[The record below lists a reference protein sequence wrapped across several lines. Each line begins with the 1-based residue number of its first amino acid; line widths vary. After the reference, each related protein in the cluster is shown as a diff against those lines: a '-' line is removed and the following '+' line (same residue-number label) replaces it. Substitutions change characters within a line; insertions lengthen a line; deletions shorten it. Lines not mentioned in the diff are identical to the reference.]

1 MPAKKSKQKPTTKK
15 KVVSRSAKTLG
26 YKERLESIKHRTKN
40 YLVRRPHRSFRKS
53 ERRDYVRSL
62 ELPGYVAFTFYVWNT
77 LWKNKWL
84 FFWVVFGYAVFTAT
98 FIGIASQE
106 TYTTL
111 NDTLRETSGEI
122 FDGNWGEIGKAG
134 LLLLSG
140 VTGSFNTTP
149 NEAQQAYGVFFG
161 AMTWLTTVWL
171 LRSLL
176 AGKKPKFRDG
186 LYNSGAAIIPTFL
199 VILALIVQLI
209 PAAVATIIGTTAIS
223 TGLFEGAIAM
233 LFAVVGLLLYILSL
247 YWITSTLM
255 ALVIVTLPGMYPM
268 QALKIAGD
276 LVIGRRLRILY
287 RWLWLAGVVT
297 LAWIVFM
304 IPIILFDSWL
314 NGAVPAISWLPIVP
328 VSLLIA
334 GSFSVIFSATYIYLL
349 YRKVVDDGTKPA

>member
-1 MPAKKSKQKPTTKK
+1 MPVKKSQQKLAAKK
-15 KVVSRSAKTLG
+15 KVASRTEKTIR
-26 YKERLESIKHRTKN
+26 YKQWLQPIKLKTKK
-40 YLVRRPHRSFRKS
+40 YLARRPHRSFRKS

-62 ELPGYVAFTFYVWNT
+62 DLPGYVSFTLYVWNI
-77 LWKNKWL
+77 LWKSKWL

-98 FIGIASQE
+98 FIGIASEE

-111 NDTLRETSGEI
+111 NDTLSETGGEI
-122 FDGNWGEIGKAG
+122 FAGNWGEIGKAG
-134 LLLLSG
+134 LLLFSG

-176 AGKKPKFRDG
+176 AGKKPRFRDG

-199 VILALIVQLI
+199 VMLALIVQLI
-209 PAAVATIIGTTAIS
+209 PAAIATILGTTAIS
-223 TGLFEGAIAM
+223 TGLFEGAVAM

-287 RWLWLAGVVT
+287 RWLWLAGVVS
-297 LAWIVFM
+297 LGWVVFM

-314 NGAVPAISWLPIVP
+314 KSVAPAIAWLPIVP

-334 GSFSVIFSATYIYLL
+334 GSFAVIFSATYIYLL
-349 YRKVVDDGTKPA
+349 YRKVVDDDAQPA